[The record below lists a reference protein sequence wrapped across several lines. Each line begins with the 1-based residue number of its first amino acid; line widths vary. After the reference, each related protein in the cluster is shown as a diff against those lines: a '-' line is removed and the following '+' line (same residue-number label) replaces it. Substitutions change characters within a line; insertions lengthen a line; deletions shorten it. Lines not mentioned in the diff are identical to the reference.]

1 MIISMRN
8 ADWLRNGLIDLISN
22 VKNDSIKMIEVG
34 SYAGES
40 ADIFAS
46 QDKVKEIWCIDPWL
60 SGYDDGDEAS
70 HTDFNEVEAAFDKV
84 MTKHSPKIHKFKGTL
99 QQFCDVHKD
108 DFAPDL
114 VYIDANHTYEGCRT
128 DIETAMNAWKH
139 PYYMAGHDY
148 ANWCPGVMQAVNE
161 KFGAPT
167 MTFSDSS
174 WMVYLNRR

>member
-22 VKNDSIKMIEVG
+22 VKNDSINMIEVG

-46 QDKVKEIWCIDPWL
+46 QEKVKGIWCIDPWL

-84 MTKHSPKIHKFKGTL
+84 MMKHSPKIHKFKGTL

-108 DFAPDL
+108 DIVPDL

-128 DIETAMNAWKH
+128 DIETALNAWKH
-139 PYYMAGHDY
+139 PHYLAGHDY
-148 ANWCPGVMQAVNE
+148 TDGWQGVVQAVDE